1 MRFEFFVAL
10 RYLKAKRR
18 QAVISVI
25 TAISVLG
32 VTSGVAALVVAL
44 AINNGFREE
53 LEHRLLGATA
63 HINLLRA
70 AQDGIR
76 NYDALG
82 ARLERLPHVMAAA
95 PVLYEQVLVSSRS
108 RAQGVVLKGVDPE
121 REVKVGDLLRRLKEG
136 SLEGLRRSSVAVVSA
151 PLPGGQRPPLDKTL
165 PPGEPRSGD
174 HGSSLTTASRSAAL
188 PAGTDTG
195 GGDGARATTDPIII
209 GKDLAKSLGVF
220 VGDTV
225 LVTSPQGYL
234 TPFEVV
240 PKFRHFRVVGIF
252 DSGFYDFDAGWASST
267 SRTLP
272 RSLNSRSTTWTRR
285 PPWPTPSAG
294 RRARDSRR
302 RPGWSRTAHCSAPCA
317 SSAW

>member
-1 MRFEFFVAL
+1 MRFELFVAL

-18 QAVISVI
+18 QAVISVV

-32 VTSGVAALVVAL
+32 VTAGVAALVVAL

-53 LEHRLLGATA
+53 LENRLLGATA

-136 SLEGLRRSSVAVVSA
+136 SLEGLSRSSVAAVSA
-151 PLPGGQRPPLDKTL
+151 PLRGGERPPIEKTM
-165 PPGEPRSGD
+165 PPGERRSGD
-174 HGSSLTTASRSAAL
+174 QRSSSATAPRDAAL
-188 PAGTDTG
+188 PAPDADTG
-195 GGDGARATTDPIII
+195 
-209 GKDLAKSLGVF
+209 
-220 VGDTV
+220 
-225 LVTSPQGYL
+225 
-234 TPFEVV
+234 
-240 PKFRHFRVVGIF
+240 
-252 DSGFYDFDAGWASST
+252 AG
-267 SRTLP
+267 
-272 RSLNSRSTTWTRR
+272 
-285 PPWPTPSAG
+285 
-294 RRARDSRR
+294 
-302 RPGWSRTAHCSAPCA
+302 
-317 SSAW
+317 